1 MNSFK
6 NRLTSRKFLITL
18 MGALVVLLSNSGVIL
33 LDDNNAWQLIA
44 ILLSYLGIEG
54 AADVASAWRRGQLP
68 QAEEATPSQ

>member
-1 MNSFK
+1 
-6 NRLTSRKFLITL
+6 